1 MGLGISS
8 VFPIW
13 EVGGIGA
20 SGDCLGGGTLKVA
33 SLGRR
38 LISASLGCFAGTG
51 VAGLGLAINSGRRV
65 FFLR

>member
-38 LISASLGCFAGTG
+38 LISASLGCFGAD
-51 VAGLGLAINSGRRV
+51 VAGLGLTINSGRRV